1 MYLLLWATALC
12 ALCCWCVPGILPEC
26 VPGLCAPNV
35 CLVLC
40 IVLERGCLVLC
51 FGMCVWC
58 VLLALCAVSGPGVSV
73 RHAPERVSACCW
85 WVGPACLAAVCLT
98 AQSVCLCWFLLL
110 FVHQCMLGM
119 CVHTCVPGVW
129 TYRCVAVFC
138 AQCVCLTRVPSLLF
152 LLLAPCDVPCVC
164 PCVLSARV
172 LVSVPDVCPVAPL
185 CGFVPG
191 TPELLE
197 LSLAA
202 GISVQEPC
210 HHPLL
215 RAGQGHVLA
224 LFP

>member
-1 MYLLLWATALC
+1 MLSIVFWH
-12 ALCCWCVPGILPEC
+12 
-26 VPGLCAPNV
+26 V
-35 CLVLC
+35 CLVC
-40 IVLERGCLVLC
+40 VASIVCSVWAWCECEACPRT
-51 FGMCVWC
+51 CVS
-58 VLLALCAVSGPGVSV
+58 VLLVGGPSLFG
-73 RHAPERVSACCW
+73 CC
-85 WVGPACLAAVCLT
+85 VPDS
-98 AQSVCLCWFLLL
+98 AQSVCLCWFLPL

-197 LSLAA
+197 LPLAA
-202 GISVQEPC
+202 GVSVQEPC

-215 RAGQGHVLA
+215 RAEQGHVLA